1 MERTLSVPTVISP
14 PDMWPADAKERAQ
27 ATLAACAAI
36 ALAGGYWLR
45 FQWLPAVLAT
55 GVGNTGV
62 MTTLVAA
69 FGCTEACTLWW
80 FSRMLVRNFK
90 FHGADRY
97 AAALAGVFLVDTVV
111 HLQMTLTGA
120 HGFDVYG
127 AGALSYHIAFSYPF
141 FLHLV
146 LGTACIAFGYSVLR
160 LGDELN
166 HLLAAYAWAQVW
178 TGVALASLV
187 LGPFAWLPAA
197 AAHLLLGVIF
207 CRVTHGAGALEQK

>member
-1 MERTLSVPTVISP
+1 MERTPSVPTVISP

-27 ATLAACAAI
+27 ATLAAGAAV

-45 FQWLPAVLAT
+45 FQWLPLVLAT
-55 GVGNTGV
+55 GAGNTGV
-62 MTTLVAA
+62 MTALVAA
-69 FGCTEACTLWW
+69 FGCAEASTLWW

-97 AAALAGVFLVDTVV
+97 AAVLAGVFLVDTAVY
-111 HLQMTLTGA
+111 LQMIFTGA
-120 HGFDVYG
+120 HWSDVYSTG
-127 AGALSYHIAFSYPF
+127 AYPF
-141 FLHLV
+141 FLYLV

-160 LGDELN
+160 LGNELH
-166 HLLAAYAWAQVW
+166 HLLAAYGWAQVW
-178 TGVALASLV
+178 TGAALASLV

-207 CRVTHGAGALEQK
+207 WRVAHGAGALEQK